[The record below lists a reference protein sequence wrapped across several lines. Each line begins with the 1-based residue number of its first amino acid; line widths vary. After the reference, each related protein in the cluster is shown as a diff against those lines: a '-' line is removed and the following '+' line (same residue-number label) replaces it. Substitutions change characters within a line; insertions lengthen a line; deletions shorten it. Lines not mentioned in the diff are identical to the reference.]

1 MPTTTTTEKFYVTTD
16 AATNAASDPNDIVNG
31 HLFQFTTL
39 DNGTMAAVEVA
50 GDGDNNLYNLNTA
63 VEKDSAVNGMV
74 TVMPGTRILKKES
87 ANIWARRSVMMGM
100 FPPWGFI
107 SYFFSMLAKSTVLS
121 YMQPSGLSR
130 PQVFNLP

>member
-1 MPTTTTTEKFYVTTD
+1 MIQMYRRASLVSTGTWANCTSATATEMTRE
-16 AATNAASDPNDIVNG
+16 I
-31 HLFQFTTL
+31 
-39 DNGTMAAVEVA
+39 
-50 GDGDNNLYNLNTA
+50 
-63 VEKDSAVNGMV
+63 EKDSAVNGMV
-74 TVMPGTRILKKES
+74 TVMPGIRILKKES

-107 SYFFSMLAKSTVLS
+107 SYFFSMLAKSTALS